1 MKNLY
6 EIQKALVTSNIGGMY
21 YDELAK
27 ANLPAGGIWRTIN
40 GAKVYIH
47 DGKIIAGAGGNIGS
61 DSKSDSGG
69 SKSPEDS
76 SNKTPKEKLKDFYSK
91 NASESKNIEEFTAKV
106 RTMKDSG
113 GMKDLFMKE
122 YGTKENGKPKDLG
135 QAIEDLFDDLKGKVK
150 PEDAINPKTGKKF
163 ALDPEVMESLQ
174 ETWSEFES
182 KTPEVKAK
190 IEKVISKLSKEQIAD
205 VAGADIKFLSSAAKD
220 HLSGKKSEDG
230 NKGNDGLKEKVDYFD
245 SLDQTEQKEYLNT
258 LKNEW
263 IPETEKDLKNAK
275 SEGSKK
281 VYQTQLDFL
290 KNKLLP
296 AVTKGGNN
304 SKDGGLESD
313 LKEKFGDAAK
323 KAKTPK
329 EFYDSVKSIKGISPD
344 LSSFFQEKYGKG
356 KDGKRLTME
365 QSAENLWNDLKG
377 SGGSDEAEK
386 KIAEKLK
393 KDPEIV
399 IFGVKGS
406 DVVKLINDPSST
418 QKWDNDYFE
427 KVDAVLEKLKK
438 TDF

>member
-1 MKNLY
+1 MTNLY
-6 EIQKALVTSNIGGMY
+6 EIQKALVTSNIGEMY

-47 DGKIIAGAGGNIGS
+47 DGKVIAGAGGNIGS
-61 DSKSDSGG
+61 DSKSDSSG

-135 QAIEDLFDDLKGKVK
+135 QAIEDLFDDLKGKEK
-150 PEDAINPKTGKKF
+150 PEDVVNPKTGKKF
-163 ALDPEVMESLQ
+163 ALDPEVIETLQ

-220 HLSGKKSEDG
+220 HLEQNIPKAPEMPSDREISKMSYKEVDKKYQELLDYTESLPESADVTDSMLNQTKLLKRLVVMAKD
-230 NKGNDGLKEKVDYFD
+230 NKGSFKE
-245 SLDQTEQKEYLNT
+245 
-258 LKNEW
+258 
-263 IPETEKDLKNAK
+263 
-275 SEGSKK
+275 SER
-281 VYQTQLDFL
+281 
-290 KNKLLP
+290 
-296 AVTKGGNN
+296 AE
-304 SKDGGLESD
+304 LESD

-329 EFYDSVKSIKGISPD
+329 EFIEAIKKTTGITPD
-344 LSSFFQEKYGKG
+344 LASFFQENYGKG

-418 QKWDNDYFE
+418 HKWDNDYFE